1 MVGSMEA
8 EYCTAMRECNLASPI
23 SEVSSCYLIFDLSQT
38 GDQTL
43 RRN

>member
-1 MVGSMEA
+1 MVRSMEA
-8 EYCTAMRECNLASPI
+8 EYYAAMRACNWAIPI

-38 GDQTL
+38 GDKTL